1 MSVGRLSG
9 LSGELWRT
17 RRASELAL
25 LRNSKGQRVQRPG
38 KSVSRQETVIVFP
51 RARAPLAYG
60 MGLPVLARRF
70 PCSPIAGLAADSL
83 SASLLASWV
92 VSLPLGLTSCGCGS
106 CVCACRQTFEVEV
119 ESRAAIAD

>member
-9 LSGELWRT
+9 LFGELWRA

-25 LRNSKGQRVQRPG
+25 LRNSKGQRLQRPG
-38 KSVSRQETVIVFP
+38 KRVSRQGKRIR

-60 MGLPVLARRF
+60 MGLPVLASRF
-70 PCSPIAGLAADSL
+70 PCSSLAGFAADSL
-83 SASLLASWV
+83 SASLLASWI
-92 VSLPLGLTSCGCGS
+92 VSLPLGLTSRGCGS
-106 CVCACRQTFEVEV
+106 SVCACCQTFEVEV